1 MQTESSRPG
10 RNDWMRPLAGGLA
23 AAIVVIVLFTVLP
36 VHTAAG
42 PHVRWGILL
51 ATLALLL
58 ALHVRAAA
66 HARRRLLEEIARREE
81 ALVAAEEA
89 SRAKSAFV
97 AMVSHE
103 IRTPF
108 HGVLGMI
115 ELALDLAR
123 EREQRDY
130 LRTARESAE
139 YLLQLIE
146 DVLDLSRIEA
156 GRLELEETPFDL
168 LEVLEGSLRILL
180 PRAIDR
186 GIDLR
191 LVTAH
196 ELPFGVR
203 GDPVRLRQV
212 LLNLL
217 GNAIKFTER
226 GEVVLSVDVLA
237 RDEESATLRF
247 AVRDT
252 GPGIPADRIERIF
265 EPFRQA
271 DPAVHRQHGGTG
283 LGLAISRRIVE
294 AMGGRLEC
302 DSTPGQGSVFHF
314 TARLPLA
321 RADEVPVVEASTGQS
336 GLLTGFGTLR
346 VLVAEDHP
354 VNRKVVGRMLE
365 KDGHRVVEAE
375 NGQEALEKLDPSID
389 VVLMDVRMPVMDGI
403 AASRAIRALEEG
415 TGRHVPIIALTG
427 AALPEDRE
435 ACVAAGMDACLVK
448 PVTRNALFSTIARVL
463 GEARTPAPAS
473 S

>member
-1 MQTESSRPG
+1 MQTESTRPG
-10 RNDWMRPLAGGLA
+10 RNDWMRPLAGGLGA
-23 AAIVVIVLFTVLP
+23 GAVVIMLFTLLP
-36 VHTAAG
+36 ADTALG
-42 PHVRWGILL
+42 PHLRWGILL
-51 ATLALLL
+51 GTLAVLLGF
-58 ALHVRAAA
+58 HVRAAA
-66 HARRRLLEEIARREE
+66 RTRSRLLEEIARREE
-81 ALVAAEEA
+81 ALAAAEEA

-130 LRTARESAE
+130 LRTARQSAE

-156 GRLELEETPFDL
+156 GHLELEETPFDL

-191 LVTAH
+191 LVTAR

-212 LLNLL
+212 LINLL

-226 GEVVLSVDVLA
+226 GEVILSVDVME

-252 GPGIPADRIERIF
+252 GPGIPADRIEQIF

-271 DPAVHRQHGGTG
+271 DSAVHRKHGGTG

-294 AMGGRLEC
+294 AMGGRLAC
-302 DSTPGQGSVFHF
+302 DSTLGQGSVFHF

-321 RADEVPVVEASTGQS
+321 RADEVPAAEASTGQG

-354 VNRKVVGRMLE
+354 VNRKVVARMLE

-375 NGQEALEKLDPSID
+375 NGQEALERLDPSVD
-389 VVLMDVRMPVMDGI
+389 VVLMDVHMPVMDGI
-403 AASRAIRALEEG
+403 AAARAIRALEEG
-415 TGRHVPIIALTG
+415 SGRHVPIIALTG
-427 AALPEDRE
+427 GALREDRE
-435 ACVAAGMDACLVK
+435 ACAGAGMDACLVK

-463 GEARTPAPAS
+463 GEARTPATAS
-473 S
+473 